1 MIEIVRSDKRLG
13 AEVRDVDLGRPLD
26 DETRDAVKAAWLEYL
41 VLLFRGQSLD
51 DDALIAFTAAIGVP
65 QEAPNSDATASFGA
79 FEGVNPAI
87 TIISNIEKDG
97 KPIGALG
104 SGEADWHTDMSYIDI
119 PPAASIL
126 HARQIPDSGGD
137 TLFCNMYA
145 AYEALDADIKAQ
157 IDGRRAIHDFTY
169 TSAGTIRIGH
179 DEVGDVR
186 EAPGARHPLVRTHP
200 ETGRKCL
207 FLGRRVNG
215 YVLDLPVADSEALLD
230 RLWAAA
236 TDPALTWSHRWRE
249 GDVLMWDNRC
259 VMHRREAFDP
269 AAARLMHRT
278 QVTGDRPY

>member
-1 MIEIVRSDKRLG
+1 
-13 AEVRDVDLGRPLD
+13 
-26 DETRDAVKAAWLEYL
+26 
-41 VLLFRGQSLD
+41 
-51 DDALIAFTAAIGVP
+51 
-65 QEAPNSDATASFGA
+65 
-79 FEGVNPAI
+79 
-87 TIISNIEKDG
+87 
-97 KPIGALG
+97 
-104 SGEADWHTDMSYIDI
+104 MSYIDI

-137 TLFCNMYA
+137 TSFCNMYD
-145 AYEALDADIKAQ
+145 AYEALDANTKAQ
-157 IDGRRAIHDFTY
+157 ISDQRAIHDYTY
-169 TSAGTIRIGH
+169 TSAGTLRIGH
-179 DEVGDVR
+179 PEVTDLR

-200 ETGRKCL
+200 DTGRKCL

-215 YVLDLPVADSEALLD
+215 YILDLPVADSEALLD

-236 TDPALTWSHRWRE
+236 TDPALMWSHRWRE